1 MSDRFP
7 TASAARDAVALAA
20 AGRPWRAAAGPD
32 AMRRRLASRRIARRP
47 IAIVSW
53 TVLALLVGVAVFGP
67 LLVPTNPLFQTSSA
81 LLPAGSAG
89 HLLGTDDL
97 GRDELAR
104 LVYGARPLVLV
115 SLAATALAGLLGVA
129 VGTVAGYLG
138 GRVEGLLMRVVD
150 LGLALPSVMLIILL
164 VAGLGTG
171 PAGLILGIGIS
182 LAPGTARIA
191 RALAARERSRDYVT
205 AARLG
210 GARAPGI
217 MLGELLPNMAGQLL
231 AQAAMTL
238 SVAAG
243 FEAGL
248 SYIGLGIQPPTP
260 DWGYM
265 VAEGQQFLYGAPSL
279 VVLPAVATV
288 IFVVAC
294 NFVADDL
301 RDAFDP
307 AYGR

>member
-1 MSDRFP
+1 
-7 TASAARDAVALAA
+7 V
-20 AGRPWRAAAGPD
+20 
-32 AMRRRLASRRIARRP
+32 RRRLAGRRLARRP
-47 IAIVSW
+47 LAIVSW
-53 TVLALLVGVAVFGP
+53 TVLTLLLVVAIFGP
-67 LLVPTNPLFQTSSA
+67 LLVRTTPLLQTSSA
-81 LLPAGSAG
+81 LLPAGSPG

-97 GRDELAR
+97 GRDQLAR
-104 LVYGARPLVLV
+104 LVYGARPLVLI
-115 SLAATALAGLLGVA
+115 SLAATTLAGLLGA
-129 VGTVAGYLG
+129 AAGLVAGYLG
-138 GRVEGLLMRVVD
+138 GRVESLLMRLVD

-171 PAGLILGIGIS
+171 PAGLIFGIGIS
-182 LAPGTARIA
+182 LAPGMARIA
-191 RALAARERSRDYVT
+191 RALAARERGRDYVI

-210 GARAPGI
+210 GARALAV
-217 MLGELLPNMAGQLL
+217 MLGEILPNMGGQLL

-248 SYIGLGIQPPTP
+248 SYIGLGIQPPAP

-279 VVLPAVATV
+279 VVLPALATL

-294 NFVADDL
+294 NFAADDL

-307 AYGR
+307 ADGR

>member
-1 MSDRFP
+1 MRVSNRLP
-7 TASAARDAVALAA
+7 PAVAAP
-20 AGRPWRAAAGPD
+20 GRPWRAAAGTGAAP
-32 AMRRRLASRRIARRP
+32 RRLARRRVARRP
-47 IAIVSW
+47 VAVVSW
-53 TVLALLVGVAVFGP
+53 TVLALLLAVALFGP
-67 LLVPTNPLFQTSSA
+67 LLLRVSPLQQTSSA
-81 LLPAGSAG
+81 LLPVGSAG
-89 HLLGTDDL
+89 HPLGTDDL

-104 LVYGARPLVLV
+104 LVYGARPLVLI

-129 VGTVAGYLG
+129 AGLTAGYLG
-138 GRVEGLLMRVVD
+138 GRTEGLLMRVAD

-171 PAGLILGIGIS
+171 PEGLILGIGVS
-182 LAPGTARIA
+182 LAPGMARIA
-191 RALAARERSRDYVT
+191 RALAAAERGRDYVT

-210 GARAPGI
+210 GARPVGI
-217 MLGELLPNMAGQLL
+217 MLREVLPNVGGQLL

-248 SYIGLGIQPPTP
+248 SYLGLGIQPPTP

-265 VAEGQQFLYGAPSL
+265 VTEGQQFLYGAPSL
-279 VVLPAVATV
+279 VVLPALATLV
-288 IFVVAC
+288 FVVAC
-294 NFVADDL
+294 NFAADDL

-307 AYGR
+307 ADGR

>member
-1 MSDRFP
+1 VSDRFQ
-7 TASAARDAVALAA
+7 AAAFGRSWRAVAGQDAV
-20 AGRPWRAAAGPD
+20 
-32 AMRRRLASRRIARRP
+32 RRLASRHFARRP
-47 IAIVSW
+47 LAIVSW
-53 TVLALLVGVAVFGP
+53 MVLALLLVVAVFGP
-67 LLVPTNPLFQTSSA
+67 LIVRTSPLLQSSSA
-81 LLPAGSAG
+81 LLPAGSPG

-97 GRDELAR
+97 GRDELSR
-104 LVYGARPLVLV
+104 LAYGARPLVLI
-115 SLAATALAGLLGVA
+115 SLAATALAGLLGVT
-129 VGTVAGYLG
+129 VGMVAGYLG
-138 GRVEGLLMRVVD
+138 GRVDNLLMRVVD

-171 PAGLILGIGIS
+171 PTGLILGLGIS
-182 LAPGTARIA
+182 LAPGVARIA
-191 RALAARERSRDYVT
+191 RALAAGERGRDYVV

-210 GARAPGI
+210 GARAPAI
-217 MLGELLPNMAGQLL
+217 MLGEMLPNMGGQLL

-248 SYIGLGIQPPTP
+248 SYVGLGIQPPTP

-265 VAEGQQFLYGAPSL
+265 VAEGQQFLYGAPAL
-279 VVLPAVATV
+279 DVLPALATL

-301 RDAFDP
+301 RDGFDP
-307 AYGR
+307 ADGR

>member
-1 MSDRFP
+1 
-7 TASAARDAVALAA
+7 V
-20 AGRPWRAAAGPD
+20 AAGPY
-32 AMRRRLASRRIARRP
+32 AVRHRLARRRFARRP
-47 IAIVSW
+47 LAVVSW
-53 TVLALLVGVAVFGP
+53 TVMTLLLVVAVFGP
-67 LLVPTNPLFQTSSA
+67 LLAPANPLLQTSSA
-81 LLPAGSAG
+81 LLPVGSSG

-104 LVYGARPLVLV
+104 LVYGARPLVLI

-129 VGTVAGYLG
+129 VGLLAGYLG

-171 PAGLILGIGIS
+171 PAGLIVGIGVS
-182 LAPGTARIA
+182 LAPGMARIA
-191 RALAARERSRDYVT
+191 RALAARERGRDYVV

-210 GARAPGI
+210 GARASAI
-217 MLGELLPNMAGQLL
+217 MLGEVLPNMGGQLL
-231 AQAAMTL
+231 AQTAMTL

-248 SYIGLGIQPPTP
+248 SYIGLGIQPPAP

-279 VVLPAVATV
+279 VVLPALATL

-307 AYGR
+307 ADG